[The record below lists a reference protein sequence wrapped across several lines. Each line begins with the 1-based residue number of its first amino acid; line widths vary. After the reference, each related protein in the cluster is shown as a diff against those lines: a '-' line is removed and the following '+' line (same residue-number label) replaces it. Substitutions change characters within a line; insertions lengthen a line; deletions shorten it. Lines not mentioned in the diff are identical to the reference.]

1 MDWLVFNIVVL
12 VVIDVLFLIWGIIL
26 SVRLS
31 RLDNREKAD
40 FVMLVLMDEIKKY
53 HKKESKKEESK
64 KKGDK

>member
-1 MDWLVFNIVVL
+1 MDWLVFNISIL
-12 VVIDVLFLIWGIIL
+12 VAIDVLFLIWGIVL

-40 FVMLVLMDEIKKY
+40 FVILTLMDEIKKY
-53 HKKESKKEESK
+53 HKKETKKKESK